1 MQQHP
6 LRLTPFTVL
15 AGKQIL
21 QDKFYQVRD
30 ERAARPRREGFWEAM
45 GSAAWQPGSL
55 AAGQPGS
62 QAAWQDAAAWPQ
74 HFAVRAK
81 VGLKDTREFGSCSGN
96 RWMDFVHLLIN
107 VSGETGGV
115 RADMNR
121 LYTAC

>member
-21 QDKFYQVRD
+21 QDKFY
-30 ERAARPRREGFWEAM
+30 RPRREGFWEAM

-55 AAGQPGS
+55 AGCRHLAS
-62 QAAWQDAAAWPQ
+62 